1 MAVFS
6 DLKFSAASRITIYA
20 IRQLSENP
28 VPTKRIAIR
37 EALTEQLFEQDAWD
51 GNRNHRVGLLMYP
64 KDSFCVD
71 DITAVSRLNEPTSPP
86 QSIPQS
92 LFST

>member
-37 EALTEQLFEQDAWD
+37 EALTEQLFEQDA
-51 GNRNHRVGLLMYP
+51 
-64 KDSFCVD
+64 
-71 DITAVSRLNEPTSPP
+71 
-86 QSIPQS
+86 
-92 LFST
+92 